1 MAFLGIIYLLI
12 DAAMLYLFWN
22 NVIAVIFSV
31 KNMSFFQAIITIVF
45 VFMFSVMIKMDVKY
59 DK

>member
-1 MAFLGIIYLLI
+1 MVFLGIIYLLI

-22 NVIAVIFSV
+22 NVIVAIFSV
-31 KNMSFFQAIITIVF
+31 KGMNFFQAIITIAF
-45 VFMFSVMIKMDVKY
+45 IFMFSVVIKIDVQH